1 MFLELAT
8 CSPMLSEY
16 NKLIYYI
23 YTEYSLSLD
32 ITFITCLTFKHFIV
46 VFEPLQP
53 QGVKFSVK
61 FLYSLQI
68 FYVADFNTYVWRT
81 QTSELA
87 FIRYTIYT
95 NAIT

>member
-1 MFLELAT
+1 MLFLELAT

-16 NKLIYYI
+16 N
-23 YTEYSLSLD
+23 TLSLD

-68 FYVADFNTYVWRT
+68 FYVADFNTYV
-81 QTSELA
+81 
-87 FIRYTIYT
+87 
-95 NAIT
+95 

>member
-1 MFLELAT
+1 MRALKVFL
-8 CSPMLSEY
+8 Y
-16 NKLIYYI
+16 NLLLENKIVVFRTGYLQSYAFRIQ
-23 YTEYSLSLD
+23 YSLSLD

-68 FYVADFNTYVWRT
+68 FYVADFNTYV
-81 QTSELA
+81 
-87 FIRYTIYT
+87 
-95 NAIT
+95 

>member
-1 MFLELAT
+1 MLFLELAT

-16 NKLIYYI
+16 N
-23 YTEYSLSLD
+23 TLD

-68 FYVADFNTYVWRT
+68 FYVADFNTYV
-81 QTSELA
+81 
-87 FIRYTIYT
+87 
-95 NAIT
+95 